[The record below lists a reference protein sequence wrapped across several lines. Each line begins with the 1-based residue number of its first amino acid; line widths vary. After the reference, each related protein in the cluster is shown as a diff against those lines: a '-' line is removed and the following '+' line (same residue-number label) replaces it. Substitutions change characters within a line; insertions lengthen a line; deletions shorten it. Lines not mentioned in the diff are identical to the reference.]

1 MVFVTLGLVFL
12 AMAYACHWIAGAV
25 LSVIYILCILL
36 PIEGFHSPYE
46 AEQIELLKLK
56 RGSKKQTY
64 YIEEIDSN
72 HVVFA
77 YDNSEEYEL
86 DGVAYEEGLK
96 KGDIK
101 IYESEECKEP
111 ILKTFVIEPSR
122 EIFTFAPFST
132 KKTYVFYVP
141 EGTVYR
147 LGAKSSQDVSD
158 SVV

>member
-1 MVFVTLGLVFL
+1 MVFVTISLQFL
-12 AMAYACHWIAGAV
+12 AVAYACHWIAGAV

-36 PIEGFHSPYE
+36 PIEGYHSPYE

-64 YIEEIDSN
+64 YIEQVDSN

-86 DGVAYEEGLK
+86 DGVAYEEGFK
-96 KGDIK
+96 KGNIK
-101 IYESEECKEP
+101 IYESEECYEP
-111 ILKTFVIEPSR
+111 ILKTFVIEPST
-122 EIFTFAPFST
+122 ELFTFAPFST
-132 KKTYVFYVP
+132 KKQYVFYVP

-147 LGAKSSQDVSD
+147 LGAKSSQDASD
-158 SVV
+158 NVV